1 MFLATDTAWAP
12 WYVVHSDN
20 EKRAPLNAITHIM
33 SKIPYQVLPH
43 HKAKLRNA
51 GTLLA
56 ITVAR
61 LVTLELEDRR

>member
-20 EKRAPLNAITHIM
+20 EKRARLNAITHIM
-33 SKIPYQVLPH
+33 SKIPHQALPH
-43 HKAKLRNA
+43 RKAKLRNA